1 MIKIDKNWNEK
12 QKSPY
17 PKMKNF
23 IISKGLRMGGGKT
36 KKQKKYMFELQKCTM
51 KENKKCLNLII

>member
-36 KKQKKYMFELQKCTM
+36 KKQKST
-51 KENKKCLNLII
+51 CLNCKNVQ